1 LNNQTKPAEALAA
14 LDKAMRLDPRN
25 PDNYLYEQGW
35 AYTDLERWQDAIPPL
50 KRYSARYPDYLWA
63 HALLA
68 HDYGKAGDDDAAQAE
83 AAEVERLVATDP
95 NSAVG
100 YSALASVLNS
110 LGKPADALVAV
121 DKSMRLDPRNRHKY
135 LFDQGRAYIRM
146 NAARS

>member
-110 LGKPADALVAV
+110 PGEA
-121 DKSMRLDPRNRHKY
+121 S
-135 LFDQGRAYIRM
+135 GRPPI
-146 NAARS
+146 